1 MSLNPRD
8 LSSVF
13 HVDVTAASASAK
25 NESQAPQTR
34 DAPSLLREMLSA
46 QEKTNSLLEDLLHQ
60 MTLAQKQRQQEL
72 GNWKQQNPA
81 LSKNCRVAAEA
92 LSKVQ
97 TEFLYRI
104 TEEVNDNAEDMLDGE
119 FILSEFVDRYGP
131 RLAHLNSVLQV
142 LSQLS
147 SVPTPA
153 NAP

>member
-8 LSSVF
+8 LASVF
-13 HVDVTAASASAK
+13 QVDVTATSSSAK
-25 NESQAPQTR
+25 PEAHSPQSR
-34 DAPSLLREMLSA
+34 DVPGVLREMLAA
-46 QEKTNSLLEDLLHQ
+46 QERTNNLLEDLLQQ
-60 MTLAQKQRQQEL
+60 MSLAQKQRQQEL

-81 LSKNCRVAAEA
+81 LAKSCRVAAEA

-104 TEEVNDNAEDMLDGE
+104 TEEVNENAENMLEGE
-119 FILSEFVDRYGP
+119 FVLAEFVDRYGP

-147 SVPTPA
+147 SVPAPA
-153 NAP
+153 NAS